1 MKCGGLLIVAI
12 VLLAES
18 SAAALELP
26 EKYPVEGQ
34 QTIITLDAPVD
45 QIVITYQPAAPI
57 ARIVVL
63 PTNGQLQVPW
73 EPERAGVVSIQAG
86 TEIKKVS
93 VRFSGT
99 PVSGVLI
106 FLFAGLVLFG
116 GASVCLRALFAGP
129 SED

>member
-1 MKCGGLLIVAI
+1 MKCRGLLIAGF

-18 SAAALELP
+18 SATALELP

-34 QTIITLDAPVD
+34 QTIITLSEPVD
-45 QIVITYQPAAPI
+45 EITITYQPAAPI
-57 ARIVVL
+57 ARTVTL

-73 EPERAGVVSIQAG
+73 EPDRAGVVSIQAG
-86 TEIKKVS
+86 TETKKVS

-116 GASVCLRALFAGP
+116 GATVCLRALFAGP

>member
-1 MKCGGLLIVAI
+1 MIARIVTVCALLGVGAGT
-12 VLLAES
+12 AH
-18 SAAALELP
+18 ALELP

-34 QTIITLDAPVD
+34 PTMIKLTLPTD
-45 QIVITYQPAAPI
+45 QITFTYQPAAPI
-57 ARIVVL
+57 ARTVTL
-63 PTNGQLQVPW
+63 ETNGATEIPW
-73 EPERAGVVSIQAG
+73 IPERAGIVSINTDFEQ
-86 TEIKKVS
+86 KDVS